1 MNSFRFSVSVFAL
14 TALLSLVHIA
24 HAATAD
30 GVRMV
35 GEVTLLIGE
44 VTLVSHDGVARSVE
58 RGSAIRE
65 GDRIET
71 GAGGHVHLRFVDGGR
86 LSVRPSSRLQIE
98 DYRHAGEQQ
107 TLTTIKFR
115 LDEGLVRSITG
126 SWGEAERERFRLN
139 TPLAAIGVKG
149 TDFVVR
155 SDANNTLAT
164 VYTGAIVLTPMSS
177 ACQASVGPCQNGFE
191 KMLSEDMKGQMLSL
205 SRQQASPQL
214 VAAIDLLA
222 QRSRAAPTEAA
233 AKVEPAFKPE
243 TARADVAI
251 DKDKVVVSD
260 ARAVGVVVGQATS
273 AAQTAQNAP
282 VVVPTPTPT
291 PAPTPAPAPTPS
303 PVPVVPV
310 DPVIPTP
317 APVLP
322 PVATQLSWARLLSA
336 ADGDTLSV
344 TFAQAIKDGRQ
355 SVTGNGA
362 FTLYRDGAATALL
375 ASADTSANFRLVG
388 GTASLVW
395 DDRGSPVV
403 DPVRVDNGTLS
414 VDFSRATYSTQV
426 NVSSAR
432 LGADN
437 VASNGVITP
446 TGMMQ
451 SVGGNSGSMGALSL
465 DGKEAG
471 YFFVKT
477 VAAGN
482 LNGITLWGR

>member
-1 MNSFRFSVSVFAL
+1 MKILRFFNPVVASM
-14 TALLSLVHIA
+14 ALLLLMANPAFAVSA
-24 HAATAD
+24 
-30 GVRMV
+30 GEVRVV

-44 VTLVSHDGVARSVE
+44 VTLVSQDGVARSVE
-58 RGSAIRE
+58 RGGAIRE

-155 SDANNTLAT
+155 SDANNTLAS

-177 ACQASVGPCQNGFE
+177 GCQASVGPCQNGFE
-191 KMLSEDMKGQMLSL
+191 KLLTEDMKGQMLSL
-205 SRQQASPQL
+205 SRQQTSPQL

-222 QRSRAAPTEAA
+222 QRSRATPVEAA
-233 AKVEPAFKPE
+233 AKVDPVFKPD
-243 TARADVAI
+243 TARTDVTI
-251 DKDKVVVSD
+251 DKDKVVVGD
-260 ARAVGVVVGQATS
+260 ARAVGVVVGQAAS
-273 AAQTAQNAP
+273 AAQTAQAIVP
-282 VVVPTPTPT
+282 TPTPIPTPTPTPT
-291 PAPTPAPAPTPS
+291 PAPS

-310 DPVIPTP
+310 EPVIPTP

-322 PVATQLSWARLLSA
+322 PVVTQLSWARLLAA
-336 ADGDTLSV
+336 ADGDTLST
-344 TFAQAIKDGRQ
+344 TFTQAIQSGRQ

-362 FTLYRDGAATALL
+362 FTLYREGAANALL

-395 DDRGSPVV
+395 SDRGSPVI

-414 VDFSRATYSTQV
+414 VDFSRATYTTQI
-426 NVSSAR
+426 NVSSAL
-432 LGADN
+432 LGTDN

-451 SVGGNSGSMGALSL
+451 SVGGNSGSAGALSL

-477 VAAGN
+477 VAAGG
-482 LNGITLWGR
+482 LSGITLWGR